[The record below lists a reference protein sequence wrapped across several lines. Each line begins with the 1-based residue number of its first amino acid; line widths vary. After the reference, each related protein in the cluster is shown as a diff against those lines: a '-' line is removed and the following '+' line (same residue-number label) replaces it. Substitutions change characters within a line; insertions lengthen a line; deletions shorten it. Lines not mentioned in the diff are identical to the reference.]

1 MDLMKAD
8 EIYRQKLKENPQFD
22 HDMVMMFREE
32 MPEEFADVMQV
43 CAYGKHL
50 DEDIYNKAIG
60 LLENKDGTTGA
71 KWSVDSIHEK
81 SGMDFADKDYT
92 LYDYAYVVNMLY
104 SDFSSVFTEPSYY
117 LKMARLYL
125 EDVDYCGDPSERA
138 FHDAKKRIKYYITE
152 E

>member
-22 HDMVMMFREE
+22 HDMIMMFREE
-32 MPEEFADVMQV
+32 MPEEFAEVMQV

-50 DEDIYNKAIG
+50 DEDTYNRAIA
-60 LLENKDGTTGA
+60 LLENKDGTQGA
-71 KWSVDSIHEK
+71 KWSVDSIREK
-81 SGMDFADKDYT
+81 SGMDFDSKNYT
-92 LYDYAYVVNMLY
+92 LYDFAYVVNAMY
-104 SDFSSVFTEPSYY
+104 SDYSSVFTEPSFY

-125 EDVDYCGDPSERA
+125 EDVDYYGDPSERA
-138 FHDAKKRIKYYITE
+138 FCDAKERIKYFRVE